1 MAINKTDKIWV
12 DGEFVPWDD
21 ANIHILSHVVHYGSS
36 FFEGARCYETKKGP
50 AVFRLHEH
58 VRRLIDSCKIYRTPL
73 RYTQAEI
80 ADAILETIRVN
91 KLKSCYIRP
100 IVIRGYDSLGVDPR
114 NCPVHIYIAVWTW
127 GAYLGKEALENGVDV
142 RVSSWR
148 RAAPNTFPNL
158 AKAGGNYLNSQLVKL
173 EALVDGYSE
182 GIALDFNGFISEGS
196 GENIFLV
203 RDGVIVTV
211 PSAGSIL
218 PGITRDSVITLANE
232 LNIPIK
238 EATIPREALYI
249 ADELFFTGTA
259 AEITPIASVDRIP
272 IGDGKRGPVTKRL
285 QDEFFGIITG
295 EKKDRRGWLTY
306 L

>member
-1 MAINKTDKIWV
+1 M

-21 ANIHILSHVVHYGSS
+21 ANIHVLSHVVHYGTS

-114 NCPVHIYIAVWTW
+114 NCPVHIYIAVWSW

-182 GIALDFNGFISEGS
+182 GIGLDFNGFIGEGS

-203 RDGVIVTV
+203 RDGAIVTV
-211 PSAGSIL
+211 PSSGSIL
-218 PGITRDSVITLANE
+218 PGITRDSVFTLAGE
-232 LNIPIK
+232 LNIPVK

-272 IGDGKRGPVTKRL
+272 IGDGKRGTVTKRL

-295 EKKDRRGWLTY
+295 EKKDRHGWLTY

>member
-1 MAINKTDKIWV
+1 M

-114 NCPVHIYIAVWTW
+114 NCPVHIYIAVWSW

-295 EKKDRRGWLTY
+295 EKKDRHGWLTY

>member
-1 MAINKTDKIWV
+1 M

-295 EKKDRRGWLTY
+295 EKKDRHGWLTY